1 MSADERHR
9 ELQDEAVRLEGEAH
23 RLLLDGE
30 RERAARILL
39 AAAERYRESWELAPP
54 GGFGRLVGM
63 LKASILAGE
72 GGDQARYVRGALGGH
87 GPSPT
92 AWYASGVAALL
103 EEDDDLARA
112 AAEGMVPGG
121 EPFARAAAALLALAN
136 RRSEDYAGAVQA
148 IVADFEGR
156 EQHLTGVPFADT
168 ALMFERLAER
178 RGMAA
183 GVRSSMLPPA

>member
-1 MSADERHR
+1 M
-9 ELQDEAVRLEGEAH
+9 RLEGEAH
-23 RLLLDGE
+23 GLLLEGRQDDAE
-30 RERAARILL
+30 PILS

-72 GGDQARYVRGALGGH
+72 GVEQARYVRAALGGQ

-92 AWYASGVAALL
+92 AWYASGLAALL
-103 EEDDDLARA
+103 EEDDDVARA
-112 AAEGMVPGG
+112 AAAGMEPGG
-121 EPFARAAAALLALAN
+121 EPFARAATALLALAN
-136 RRSEDYAGAVQA
+136 GSAAAYAEAVKA

-178 RGMAA
+178 RGIAA
-183 GVRSSMLPPA
+183 GVRSPVLPPA